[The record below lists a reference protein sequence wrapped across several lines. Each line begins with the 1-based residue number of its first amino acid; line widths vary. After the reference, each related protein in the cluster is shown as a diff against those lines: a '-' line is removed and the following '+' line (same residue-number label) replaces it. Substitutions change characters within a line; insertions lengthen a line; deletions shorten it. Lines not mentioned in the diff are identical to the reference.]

1 MVFVGRFALRV
12 ATSECIKVTQNSQ
25 LPALQPNNF
34 FEYADPYTIV
44 WAVSQS
50 DRNAGADLG
59 GRCRGCAPPPPEMT
73 CGFLI
78 QLVFCK
84 KTMWFIGVE
93 VEQETSAPPPKKN
106 PGSAPGMLLNDLN
119 VVPGEI

>member
-59 GRCRGCAPPPPEMT
+59 GRCRGCAPPPPRDDLRFSNT
-73 CGFLI
+73 PGIL
-78 QLVFCK
+78 Q
-84 KTMWFIGVE
+84 
-93 VEQETSAPPPKKN
+93 KKN
-106 PGSAPGMLLNDLN
+106 Y
-119 VVPGEI
+119 VVYWC

>member
-1 MVFVGRFALRV
+1 MVFVGRFALPLCTRLSRL
-12 ATSECIKVTQNSQ
+12 ATQNSQ

-59 GRCRGCAPPPPEMT
+59 
-73 CGFLI
+73 
-78 QLVFCK
+78 
-84 KTMWFIGVE
+84 
-93 VEQETSAPPPKKN
+93 
-106 PGSAPGMLLNDLN
+106 
-119 VVPGEI
+119 

>member
-1 MVFVGRFALRV
+1 MGGKRTTSLFNSFFSNVCKISCMVSVGRFALRV

-25 LPALQPNNF
+25 LPALQPNNS

-59 GRCRGCAPPPPEMT
+59 GGCRGC
-73 CGFLI
+73 
-78 QLVFCK
+78 
-84 KTMWFIGVE
+84 
-93 VEQETSAPPPKKN
+93 
-106 PGSAPGMLLNDLN
+106 
-119 VVPGEI
+119 